1 VELAVD
7 AEEGV
12 VGCVET
18 DPDVDWPSEEVS
30 AGSEVVVFMLSI

>member
-1 VELAVD
+1 MELGDD
-7 AEEGV
+7 AIEGV

-30 AGSEVVVFMLSI
+30 AGSDVVVFMLY